1 MAEQD
6 SGERSE
12 EATPRKKE
20 KAKTKGQ
27 VPRSKELTTAFA
39 LIISPLML
47 MLSSSDIAKSFV
59 KMGDLTFSVSRG
71 RLFDDNYMMD
81 ALVASVGSVFSTLLL
96 FFAAV
101 FVISFA
107 APLALGGMT
116 FNVES
121 LAPKGNRMSPK
132 AGFKRMFGTNAAMEL
147 LKAIGKFSLVA
158 VFGWMVIDSHFKDY
172 MQLGMSTP
180 RGEVV
185 AAIEYM
191 LIGLLLVSSS
201 LIVIALIDIPF
212 QIWNH
217 AKQLKMTKQEIR
229 DEYKET
235 EGKPEVK
242 SRIRQAQRE
251 MTHRRMMESVPD
263 ADVVVT
269 NPEHYSVALKYDQV
283 KSGAPIV
290 VAKGAD
296 QIALNIRKVANAH
309 HVPILQAPPVAR
321 ALYHTTKLDQEIPE
335 ELYLAVAQ
343 ILAYVLQLN
352 EYRRGRASK
361 PKPIKNYPIPDSMKY

>member
-20 KAKTKGQ
+20 KAKSKGQ
-27 VPRSKELTTAFA
+27 VPRSKELTTALA
-39 LIISPLML
+39 LIMSPLIL
-47 MLSSSDIAKSFV
+47 MLSSSDIAKGFL
-59 KMGDLTFSVSRG
+59 KMGDITLSVNRQS
-71 RLFDDNYMMD
+71 LFDERYMLD
-81 ALVASVGSVFSTLLL
+81 ALAASVGSVFSTLLL
-96 FFAAV
+96 FFAAI
-101 FVISFA
+101 FVVSLF
-107 APLALGGMT
+107 APLALGGLT
-116 FNVES
+116 FSVES
-121 LAPKGNRMSPK
+121 LAPKGNRLSPL

-147 LKAIGKFSLVA
+147 LKAIGKFLLVA
-158 VFGWMVIDSHFKDY
+158 FFGWVVISAYFSDY
-172 MQLGMSTP
+172 MQLGRSTP
-180 RGEVV
+180 QADVI
-185 AAIEYM
+185 AAIEFM
-191 LIGLLLVSSS
+191 LVGLLLVSSS

-217 AKQLKMTKQEIR
+217 AKQLKMTKQELR

-242 SRIRQAQRE
+242 SRIRQVQRE
-251 MTHRRMMESVPD
+251 LTHRRMMESVPD

-269 NPEHYSVALKYDQV
+269 NPEHYSVALKYEQTT
-283 KSGAPIV
+283 SGAPVV
-290 VAKGAD
+290 VAKGLD
-296 QIALNIRKVANAH
+296 EVALNIRKVANAH

-343 ILAYVLQLN
+343 ILAYVLQMN
-352 EYRRGRASK
+352 EYKRGRATK